1 MRTRRI
7 GASVPAALP
16 EMGSEP
22 MAPNLKQVAAPL
34 GMFTPSYP
42 RSGYP
47 GPPDHPGPTTHRDNQ
62 SQERDLS
69 EEMTGSSPGSLH
81 SRLRGSDGR
90 SGSGM
95 MCG

>member
-34 GMFTPSYP
+34 GMFTPGYP
-42 RSGYP
+42 RQRVSRAA
-47 GPPDHPGPTTHRDNQ
+47 GPSWPN
-62 SQERDLS
+62 DLS
-69 EEMTGSSPGSLH
+69 G
-81 SRLRGSDGR
+81 
-90 SGSGM
+90 
-95 MCG
+95 